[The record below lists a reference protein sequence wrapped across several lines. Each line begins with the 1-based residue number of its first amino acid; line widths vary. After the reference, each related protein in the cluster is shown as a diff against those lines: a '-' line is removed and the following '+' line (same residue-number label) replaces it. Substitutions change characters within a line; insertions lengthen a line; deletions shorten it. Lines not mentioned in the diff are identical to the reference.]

1 MRSILIA
8 FVFTLVLSEI
18 HCFDVTVCENDNRKL
33 SCEEHQTLHIVEAD
47 YGRSQTG
54 VCKTWFMEND
64 SVTNCKSENALDTT
78 RQECEGF
85 PSCTV
90 YANNGE
96 YGEPC
101 PLIKK
106 YLTVSY
112 QCVKAKENML
122 QKVRV
127 CEGGH
132 QLMQCPGNRK
142 IDVEYAMYGRLK
154 GDHVCGFFS
163 LLANCQAEKSLDV
176 VKNDCQGKQSC
187 ILYANNHKFG
197 DPCFLTKKYLE
208 VQYRC
213 RK

>member
-1 MRSILIA
+1 MRSILVA

-18 HCFDVTVCENDNRKL
+18 HCYAN
-33 SCEEHQTLHIVEAD
+33 
-47 YGRSQTG
+47 YGRTETG
-54 VCKTWFMEND
+54 VCKHNIFEVDWN
-64 SVTNCKSENALDTT
+64 TNCHSPSALDITK
-78 RQECEGF
+78 QECEGF
-85 PSCTV
+85 PSCTL

-96 YGEPC
+96 YGDPC
-101 PLIKK
+101 FAVKK

-122 QKVRV
+122 QKELV

-154 GDHVCGFFS
+154 GGHVCGSFV
-163 LLANCQAEKSLDV
+163 LDVNCQAANSLDV

-197 DPCFLTKKYLE
+197 DPCFLTQKYVE
-208 VQYRC
+208 VHYRC